1 MATQLRPE
9 RTGAQFPATW
19 IARSVPLA
27 YRVMPKCACSS
38 IGQWLHHL
46 DHGAFHPGE
55 IHEPAAALLKWG
67 NPGDA
72 EVIATRLTPGDY
84 VHFTFV
90 RNPFRRL
97 VSAFADKIFGYQS
110 NGRRYRGGFIHRKLF
125 NYGVNFGPKSNI
137 VDNFRGFVRFAVDT
151 IEKGEPIASDLHWTP
166 CAAHLAFNARANPD
180 WRPHAIGHVE
190 HLRDG
195 LVAVAAMVG
204 LPPSSIPERLP
215 RENTTSLGPIKV
227 ADLYGAEEI
236 ALVRRAYRD
245 DFELFGYADD
255 PALSDPARA
264 VNLDKVNLKLSSCFY
279 IETKT
284 IRS

>member
-9 RTGAQFPATW
+9 LRNAQFPATW

-38 IGQWLHHL
+38 IGQWLHYL
-46 DHGAFHPGE
+46 DNGAFYPGE
-55 IHEPAAALLKWG
+55 IHDRDAAIVKWG
-67 NPGDA
+67 NPGEA
-72 EVIATRLTPGDY
+72 ELISARLAAGGH

-90 RNPFRRL
+90 RNPFHRL

-125 NYGVNFGPKSNI
+125 DYGVNFGPKSNI
-137 VDNFRGFVRFAVDT
+137 VENFRGFVRFAVDT

-166 CAAHLAFNARANPD
+166 CSSHLAFNAAANPE
-180 WRPHAIGHVE
+180 WQPHVVGHVE

-195 LVAVAAMVG
+195 LVTVAAMVG

-236 ALVRRAYRD
+236 ALVRRAYRN
-245 DFELFGYADD
+245 DFDLFGYADD
-255 PALSDPARA
+255 PAVSEPVRSVDLDA
-264 VNLDKVNLKLSSCFY
+264 VKSRLWPRP
-279 IETKT
+279 T
-284 IRS
+284 